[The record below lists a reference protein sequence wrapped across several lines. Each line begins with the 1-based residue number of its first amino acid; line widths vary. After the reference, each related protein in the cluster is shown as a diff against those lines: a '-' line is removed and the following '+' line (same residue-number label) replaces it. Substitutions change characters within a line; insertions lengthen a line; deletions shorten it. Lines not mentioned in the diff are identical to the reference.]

1 MKNFITIIG
10 WLIVLLSFAVAV
22 VAFFEVRDIWVSLGW
37 LGVSI
42 LGTVA
47 AIGLGSVEGIDER

>member
-1 MKNFITIIG
+1 MKNFITTIG
-10 WLIVLLSFAVAV
+10 WLIVLLSFVAAV

-47 AIGLGSVEGIDER
+47 AIGLGSVEDVDER

>member
-1 MKNFITIIG
+1 MKNFITTIG
-10 WLIVLLSFAVAV
+10 WLIVLLSFAAAV

-47 AIGLGSVEGIDER
+47 AIGLGSVEDVDER

>member
-1 MKNFITIIG
+1 MKNFITTIG
-10 WLIVLLSFAVAV
+10 WFIVTLSFAAAV
-22 VAFFEVRDIWVSLGW
+22 VAFFEVRDSWVSLEW

-47 AIGLGSVEGIDER
+47 AIGLGSAEGIDER

>member
-1 MKNFITIIG
+1 MKNLVTIIG
-10 WLIVLLSFAVAV
+10 WLIVLLSFAAAV

-42 LGTVA
+42 LGTA
-47 AIGLGSVEGIDER
+47 ATIGLGSVEGIDER

>member
-22 VAFFEVRDIWVSLGW
+22 VAFFGVRDIWVSLGW

>member
-1 MKNFITIIG
+1 MKNLVTIIG
-10 WLIVLLSFAVAV
+10 WLIVTLSFVAAV
-22 VAFFEVRDIWVSLGW
+22 VAFFGVRDIWVSLGW

-47 AIGLGSVEGIDER
+47 TIGLGSAEGIDER

>member
-1 MKNFITIIG
+1 MKNFVTTIG
-10 WLIVLLSFAVAV
+10 WLITLLSFAAAV
-22 VAFFEVRDIWVSLGW
+22 VALFEVRDIWVSLGW

-47 AIGLGSVEGIDER
+47 TIGLGSVEGIDER

>member
-1 MKNFITIIG
+1 MKNFVTIIG
-10 WLIVLLSFAVAV
+10 WLFVLLSFAAAV

-37 LGVSI
+37 LGFSI

-47 AIGLGSVEGIDER
+47 TIGLGSVEGIDER